1 MTHAHAVSMKTIMSA
16 AFATLIEWFD
26 FTIYIYIASYIS
38 ELFFPPQHGLASL
51 IETFGIFAAGYLM
64 RPIGGIVFG
73 QLGDRLGR
81 KKTIMLT
88 VVCMGISIVM
98 TSCLPTYEQIG
109 VAAPVLLLL
118 ARMLQGFSVGGEQTG
133 VIVMLI
139 EQSDQRYRGLY
150 TSIATFISGNGVLLS
165 SLLATL
171 LINHLS
177 HEQMLTYGW
186 RIPYW
191 IGTVLT
197 IIALLFQ
204 SKMHESPMFET
215 LSQESHID
223 QSPMRGALRSHP
235 WAIAIVFFLTGYLG
249 IAYYLNAAFLPN
261 YLITIMGAPDHTA
274 MIVTSCAAFAYAYS
288 APLWGWLSDCV
299 GRKPVLIVGVIAL
312 AVLSYPMFLMLGS
325 ESLVLIIGAAM
336 TMMLMVSACT
346 PPFITAISELFP
358 TEHRYSGVSFGYNI
372 GNALFGGTT
381 PLISTYLISL
391 TGQPLAP
398 CWYLVVA
405 SCCILLVLFKMPE
418 TRSFNLRHIEL

>member
-38 ELFFPPQHGLASL
+38 ELFFPPQLGLASL

-150 TSIATFISGNGVLLS
+150 LS
-165 SLLATL
+165 
-171 LINHLS
+171 LI
-177 HEQMLTYGW
+177 
-186 RIPYW
+186 
-191 IGTVLT
+191 
-197 IIALLFQ
+197 
-204 SKMHESPMFET
+204 
-215 LSQESHID
+215 HI
-223 QSPMRGALRSHP
+223 
-235 WAIAIVFFLTGYLG
+235 
-249 IAYYLNAAFLPN
+249 
-261 YLITIMGAPDHTA
+261 
-274 MIVTSCAAFAYAYS
+274 
-288 APLWGWLSDCV
+288 
-299 GRKPVLIVGVIAL
+299 
-312 AVLSYPMFLMLGS
+312 
-325 ESLVLIIGAAM
+325 
-336 TMMLMVSACT
+336 
-346 PPFITAISELFP
+346 
-358 TEHRYSGVSFGYNI
+358 
-372 GNALFGGTT
+372 
-381 PLISTYLISL
+381 
-391 TGQPLAP
+391 
-398 CWYLVVA
+398 
-405 SCCILLVLFKMPE
+405 
-418 TRSFNLRHIEL
+418 